1 MLLYFQNEVSHFVD
15 TRYAV
20 FPVFSPEKTTYLR
33 ISTLFTQ
40 CWIYRIRFGFYLQS
54 EYKSEKL
61 RFWTCFIKYEKSIHK
76 LNNKYPACNYPL
88 KVNNRNTRTRCEI
101 CSKLTI
107 KIPER
112 RQWPYFTLCSS
123 VSIVNFEQ
131 VNAGC
136 VASIAQKEIK
146 FLTNDF

>member
-1 MLLYFQNEVSHFVD
+1 MKNITALQHLLLYFQNEVSHFVD

-101 CSKLTI
+101 CSNLTI
-107 KIPER
+107 KM
-112 RQWPYFTLCSS
+112 L
-123 VSIVNFEQ
+123 
-131 VNAGC
+131 
-136 VASIAQKEIK
+136 AS
-146 FLTNDF
+146 FWYLYC